1 MNGIVP
7 KSNIKLVKFDFSSK
21 TDRKPELKANIN
33 VEMESPSIG
42 LVEHF
47 VYSMRRGKSP
57 LGTTTISKWL
67 NINATEM
74 PKANE
79 LHNRKF

>member
-1 MNGIVP
+1 MNVIVQ
-7 KSNIKLVKFDFSSK
+7 KSNIKLVKFDFSSE
-21 TDRKPELKANIN
+21 TDRKPELKAKII
-33 VEMESPSIG
+33 MKIDSPSIG

-47 VYSMRRGKSP
+47 AYSIRWGKSP
-57 LGTTTISKWL
+57 PSTTRISKWQ